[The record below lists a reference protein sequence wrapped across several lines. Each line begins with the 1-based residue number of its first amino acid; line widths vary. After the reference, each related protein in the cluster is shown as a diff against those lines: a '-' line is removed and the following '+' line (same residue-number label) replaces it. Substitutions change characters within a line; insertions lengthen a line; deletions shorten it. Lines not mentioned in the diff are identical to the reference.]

1 MLIDVSTRVILR
13 VVLVVLGVVFAV
25 YLLYLLRR
33 PISWVLLALFLAA
46 AINGPV
52 NLLGRHMRRGV
63 AIALAYLGVLLIPV
77 LLALIFVPPIVNGA
91 TDLADHAPEY
101 ASEARDFVNRNPTLR
116 KLERDYGVVTTLE
129 DEATKLPNRLGGGA
143 AGTLRDLG
151 VGLVNSIFAGVTI
164 LILSIFLVKD
174 GGKLVHRIL
183 ASQPPDRAERLD
195 RALGRIAAAVGAYV
209 RGVLAQ
215 ATVAG
220 ITTFIVLEI
229 LGVPFAA
236 PLAVLVATLD
246 LVPLVGATVGAVIV
260 GIVTVFGDFPI
271 DTIIWT
277 VWAIVYQQVENT
289 VIQPQI
295 QRRAVN
301 IHPFF
306 VLFSVLCGSTLFGIG
321 GALLAIPVAA
331 SIQIAAFELWQYRR
345 STQLPPPATDP

>member
-1 MLIDVSTRVILR
+1 MMIDVSTRVILR

-52 NLLGRHMRRGV
+52 NLLGRHMRRGA

-129 DEATKLPNRLGGGA
+129 DEATKLPDRLGGGA

-174 GGKLVHRIL
+174 GGRWVHRIL

-195 RALGRIAAAVGAYV
+195 RALGRIAGAVGAYV

-306 VLFSVLCGSTLFGIG
+306 VLFSVLCGSALFGIG

-331 SIQIAAFELWQYRR
+331 SIQIAAVELWHYRQ
-345 STQLPPPATDP
+345 STQLPPATDP